1 MFPFS
6 PLLFFLRKI
15 SNKNIFYSKEKK
27 QEAIYYL
34 FLTNLSD
41 FNEKLSPSQR
51 HRGSGSI
58 GKLIDV
64 AYSFNV
70 RNIRRSQISLTRA
83 KISSCA
89 SHRGEI
95 SFSSAAV
102 LSADK
107 LTRGYA
113 GASTRPPR
121 RAPRRRVDQLIFS

>member
-1 MFPFS
+1 M
-6 PLLFFLRKI
+6 
-15 SNKNIFYSKEKK
+15 
-27 QEAIYYL
+27 IYYL

-64 AYSFNV
+64 AYSFND

-107 LTRGYA
+107 LTRVYA

-121 RAPRRRVDQLIFS
+121 EGAPVGALISLSSLKIIFSRVLEINENDIFPFCF